1 MKIAYVCADFGVAI
15 FGRKGASVH
24 VREMVAALAE
34 IGHEVRVF
42 APELHEPGSGD
53 GGWPE
58 GIVGRVGLARV
69 PLEREQVAWLEELR
83 RAEELLGQRTRLR
96 QELRNLLYNLT
107 LQTRLVHE
115 LAEDPPDFVY
125 ERYALFGLAGIAAA
139 RTLGV
144 PHLLEVNAPLAEE
157 QERMRGL
164 EMKELARSAERRI
177 LRSTG
182 ATIVVSRRLAEW
194 VIGRGVPESS
204 VHVVSNAVDP
214 RRFDPGTAA
223 VGPPDEVRE
232 RLSGQCVVGFVGSL
246 KPWHGV
252 ETLLEAFL
260 VLAARLP
267 DIHLLVVGDGPARA
281 DLERVVRERG
291 AERRVTFVG
300 AVAHGQVPGWLSLV
314 DIASAPY
321 TPHENF
327 YFSPIKLFEY
337 MAMAIPVVA
346 GRIGQVAELLAD
358 GVNGLLHEPGDA
370 GALAA
375 ALERLVRDRALR
387 ESLGREGRRAVGEEH
402 TWRGNAARIVA
413 IAAALGAGREPARAA
428 GGHSA

>member
-1 MKIAYVCADFGVAI
+1 MKIAYVCADFGVPVL
-15 FGRKGASVH
+15 GRKGASVH
-24 VREMVAALAE
+24 VRELVTALAE
-34 IGHEVRVF
+34 LGHEVRVF
-42 APELHEPGSGD
+42 APELHEPGSVD

-58 GIVGRVGLARV
+58 GIPGRVSLAAV
-69 PLEREQVAWLEELR
+69 LPASEHVTWLGELR
-83 RAEELLGQRTRLR
+83 RAEELLGQPTRLR
-96 QELRNLLYNLT
+96 QELRNLLYNLP
-107 LQTRLVHE
+107 LLNRLVHE
-115 LAEDPPDFVY
+115 LGEDPPDFVY

-139 RTLGV
+139 RALGV

-177 LRSTG
+177 LRTTG
-182 ATIVVSRRLAEW
+182 AAIVVSRQLAEF

-204 VHVVSNAVDP
+204 VHVVPNAVDP
-214 RRFDPGTAA
+214 RRFAPGTTAA
-223 VGPPDEVRE
+223 GPPNEVRE
-232 RLSGQCVVGFVGSL
+232 RLSGHCVVGFVGSL

-260 VLAARLP
+260 ALAARRP
-267 DIHLLVVGDGPARA
+267 DVHLLVLGDGPAKNE
-281 DLERVVRERG
+281 LERVVRERG
-291 AERRVTFVG
+291 AERRVTFAG

-337 MAMAIPVVA
+337 MAMGIPVVA
-346 GRIGQVAELLAD
+346 GRIGQVEELLAD
-358 GVNGLLHEPGDA
+358 GASGLLHEPGDA

-375 ALERLVRDRALR
+375 ALERLVSDRALR
-387 ESLGREGRRAVGEEH
+387 ESMGREGRRAVSEH
-402 TWRGNAARIVA
+402 TWSGNAARIVA
-413 IAAALGAGREPARAA
+413 IATALGAGREPARAA
-428 GGHSA
+428 GGSPA